1 MTISAFFMNRTFYYL
16 NITIRVL
23 IIAAGLFIEFNW
35 MRLTPEQH
43 DSILWIGR
51 LMIVFGILR
60 LAWLIYQVKFQ
71 HKDEE
76 VRE

>member
-16 NITIRVL
+16 NITVRVL
-23 IIAAGLFIEFNW
+23 IIAAGLLIEFNW
-35 MRLTPEQH
+35 MRLTPVQH

>member
-16 NITIRVL
+16 NITVRVL
-23 IIAAGLFIEFNW
+23 IIAAGLFIEFNL